1 MPQFKRNQ
9 LSDDIIDGDK
19 VEDGS
24 LTGADIEDGSITEDD
39 LSIGS
44 IAESKIAYAD
54 KTRSIFIT
62 PGACAPGPGSVEL
75 TTWGQGTV
83 GFMAWAFSDSIT
95 ETVDFP
101 IYLPEDWKANTDLSL
116 VTYWAPSSTQNNK
129 AIGIHVRYSHMK
141 VGDVAGS
148 GTSISTVALSMGAA
162 NTLASYTFT
171 LSSDSGWA
179 AGDIVYARVY
189 RDGGDALDT
198 YTADAFFTGAN
209 IKYTSDK
216 RGS

>member
-19 VEDGS
+19 VEDGT
-24 LTGADIEDGSITEDD
+24 LTGDDIQNGSITEDD
-39 LSIGS
+39 LSINS

-75 TTWGQGTV
+75 TTWGQGSV
-83 GFMAWAFSDSIT
+83 GFMAWAFSSGIV

-101 IYLPEDWKANTDLSL
+101 ITLPEDWKSNTDLT
-116 VTYWAPSSTQNNK
+116 VVAYWAPSSTQNNK
-129 AIGIHVRYSHMK
+129 AIGVHIRSSHMK
-141 VGDVAGS
+141 VGDVATSGS
-148 GTSISTVALSMGAA
+148 STSTVALSMGAA
-162 NTLASYTFT
+162 NTLASQSFT
-171 LSSDSGWA
+171 ISSDAGWA
-179 AGDIVYARVY
+179 SGDIIYTRMY
-189 RDGGDALDT
+189 RDGNDGLDT
-198 YTADAFFTGAN
+198 YTADAYFIGAN